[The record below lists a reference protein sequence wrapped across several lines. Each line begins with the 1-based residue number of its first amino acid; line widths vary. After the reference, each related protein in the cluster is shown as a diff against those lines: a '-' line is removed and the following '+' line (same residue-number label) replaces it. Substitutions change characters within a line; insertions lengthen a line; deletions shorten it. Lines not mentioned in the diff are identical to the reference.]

1 MFGINEIMLK
11 RILGI
16 ELTEKDKFRIL
27 HSKKIDMGVIEYL
40 KERLENLYIILG
52 SISGDLFDLMTRGR
66 LEGWCWETTESV
78 TVFMN
83 DDDYIERGNLRFDKK
98 CNKYYHSWVCFKF
111 NGDEYVLDPCFD
123 FICKK
128 DLYYKL
134 FEIVVMGHVTA
145 KEVKE
150 ALIKQMTMFNEVKR
164 QNLVT
169 FNNFLE
175 NDSKDSWEKYKVRK
189 RDVGIE
195 YDKEDPNIPLY
206 RNRAEYTV
214 YIEDGKIKKLTALY

>member
-1 MFGINEIMLK
+1 MFGINEIMFK

-16 ELTEKDKFRIL
+16 ELTEQDKFRIL
-27 HSKKIDMGVIEYL
+27 HSKKIDIEVIEYL

-52 SISGDLFDLMTRGR
+52 TISGTLFDLMARGR
-66 LEGWCWETTESV
+66 LEGWCWETTESAII
-78 TVFMN
+78 FMN
-83 DDDYIERGNLRFDKK
+83 DDDYIERGHLRFDKN
-98 CNKYYHSWVCFKF
+98 CDKYYHSWVCFKF

-145 KEVKE
+145 KDVKE
-150 ALIKQMTMFNEVKR
+150 ALIMEMTIPSNDR
-164 QNLVT
+164 LNLIAY
-169 FNNFLE
+169 NNFLKRYSR
-175 NDSKDSWEKYKVRK
+175 DIREKYRIGK
-189 RDVGIE
+189 RDV
-195 YDKEDPNIPLY
+195 DKDDPNIPLY
-206 RNRAEYTV
+206 RNRAEYTA